1 MYGGIP
7 YVSTLNKDYEKIEYL
22 KMLNETISIYL
33 KYICDGFSF
42 Y

>member
-1 MYGGIP
+1 MYGGMP

-22 KMLNETISIYL
+22 KMLNETISVYL
-33 KYICDGFSF
+33 KYICDGFLF